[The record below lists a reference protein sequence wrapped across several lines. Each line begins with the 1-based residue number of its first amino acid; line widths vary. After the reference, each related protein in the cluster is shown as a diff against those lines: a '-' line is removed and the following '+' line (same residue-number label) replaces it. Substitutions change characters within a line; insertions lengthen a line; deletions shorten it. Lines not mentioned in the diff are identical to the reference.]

1 MPKPSFNF
9 DEEYDKIKNSYVSQL
24 GDEPQQT
31 EPSQSGFD
39 PEALKAAFV
48 GGATGLTY
56 GVAPYA
62 TEKVLELADK
72 ARQSDIGFIKNLGQD
87 VIGDLQYKPGI
98 VKDRLAQLRAESPN
112 AYTTGEIAGSLAAP
126 IPGLGMATSIPK
138 AMAIQ
143 GGLGALQGYTT
154 SEGETVEDRFKDALT
169 GGYSGAVLGGVA
181 QKGLQALPKGL
192 DILKG
197 LFSKADDVASD
208 LPKAASIADNA
219 PQDVLSKLKRG
230 AAQVLGSTPDDARA
244 IQANKV
250 AIRAIEGEKAPFS
263 QKIVDLAKKVQS
275 DRNKFAEAARA
286 TLGDEPKFTAEMVK
300 SSFDDILQANRKVN
314 VDTNEM
320 IPKNLDVDRAL
331 AQISEEVDR
340 VGTVSEK
347 ELKDLTLKYIDGNI
361 NYEPKSSADIE
372 VNNTLK
378 EVRRRVDGILK
389 QNKNYEQ
396 AMKEVAPRQNLLDSI
411 LPKYGLDEK
420 MTGGLQESD
429 RLTGAI
435 KKLGDERKIDTAR
448 DFINLGRL
456 ANDNPLQELKGGAG
470 LVREARLRSLVD
482 RNEAGV
488 TNGSRNVNTFTAL
501 GRAILPR
508 LVTGA
513 AGGTVGGIVG
523 GDAGAAAGA
532 TAGFMIDKQGRNIAK
547 NLLLSGVPAKSIIEN
562 TVQPGVS
569 KIAQFS
575 GTQFYPAFVN
585 AMRTGNYI
593 ATDFILNTNPE
604 YRAIKERAKKNEQTK

>member
-1 MPKPSFNF
+1 MA
-9 DEEYDKIKNSYVSQL
+9 KIDLNDPRYEVIGQY
-24 GDEPQQT
+24 GQQKE
-31 EPSQSGFD
+31 EPSDSPGLLESLKD
-39 PEALKAAFV
+39 PEALKATVAGGLMGASFGLAPYIPV
-48 GGATGLTY
+48 GG
-56 GVAPYA
+56 
-62 TEKVLELADK
+62 LANIYDPE
-72 ARQSDIGFIKNLGQD
+72 AIKSRFREIREAN
-87 VIGDLQYKPGI
+87 PG
-98 VKDRLAQLRAESPN
+98 

-192 DILKG
+192 DRLKG

-230 AAQVLGSTPDDARA
+230 VAQVLGSTPEDAKA

-250 AIRAIEGEKAPFS
+250 AIKAIEGENLPFG
-263 QKIVDLAKKVQS
+263 QKIVQMAKKVQA
-275 DRNKFAEAARA
+275 DRNKFADAARA
-286 TLGDEPKFTAEMVK
+286 TLTDEPKFTADMVK
-300 SSFDDILQANRKVN
+300 QSLADIVESNRKIN

-331 AQISEEVDR
+331 SDVIGEIDR

-347 ELKDLTLKYIDGNI
+347 ELKDLTLKYIDSRVT
-361 NYEPKSSADIE
+361 YEPKSSTDVEI
-372 VNNTLK
+372 NNTLK
-378 EVRRRVDGILK
+378 EVRRRVDGLLK
-389 QNKNYEQ
+389 QNKDYEL
-396 AMKEVAPRQNLLDSI
+396 AMKEVAPRQNLLDSV
-411 LPKYGLDEK
+411 LPKYGLNEK
-420 MTGGLQESD
+420 SLEGITETD
-429 RLTGAI
+429 KLTGAI
-435 KKLGDERKIDTAR
+435 KRLGDERKFDAAR
-448 DFINLGRL
+448 DFIGLGRL

-470 LVREARLRSLVD
+470 LVREARLRSLLD
-482 RNEAGV
+482 RNETGV
-488 TNGSRNVNTFTAL
+488 TNGSRNVNAFTAL

-508 LVTGA
+508 LATGV
-513 AGGTVGGIVG
+513 AGGAVGGAVG

-562 TVQPGVS
+562 SVQPGVS
-569 KIAQFS
+569 KISQFA
-575 GTQFYPAFVN
+575 GTEFYDVLAN
-585 AMRTGNYI
+585 AMKTGNYI
-593 ATDFILNTNPE
+593 ATDFVLNTNPE
-604 YRAIKERAKKNEQTK
+604 YRKIKERNKDE